1 MTTISQVYSEI
12 GPDAPTWLV
21 NELNVRNTS
30 SHLERGNGTMRL
42 VTKLAGKCLVLL
54 GIGWAS
60 LAWGQINPQIKQQL
74 LEESPG
80 VRFYE
85 GETTERAVYGAVL
98 SEGNDAVDSA
108 WNYVNRWQPTFGDD
122 IGTFVLSQNSAGESV
137 HGVMFDRN
145 RGQHKFSTFRFQQV
159 YQGVPVFRG
168 GIGFLVRNEP
178 GFPLVMATAQ
188 VREMFESGINVNVV
202 GDPEVNEV
210 MRANVVA
217 SMDQSMNDAARLA
230 RRKAGAAA
238 PGLQVAE
245 AQFVIWAGSDTAPAT
260 PELAISFM
268 ASRGAPDTFP
278 DYQKYLYVASVATG
292 EIRLA
297 ENQIVHVDVTGTVD
311 GRVTSGNGAAVCDP
325 LTTRRIPYGEV
336 SVVGGNSTF
345 ANANGEFT
353 IAHSGS
359 AAVTVRSRL
368 RGQFFEVRDVA
379 QGNAVPQIDTTT
391 TPPGP
396 ASFLHNVSGSEFDSA
411 NINCYYDSNVV
422 RDYVL
427 AYEPAYP
434 VIANQ
439 TFFRVNTNLASTC
452 NAFYDGSS
460 INFYRAGGGCNNT
473 GFSDVVYHEYGHH
486 LINVTGNGQGQMGEG
501 SGDTIGVLIQDD
513 PVLGRG
519 FSGSCGAGIRS
530 AANTIQYPC
539 TSAIHFCGQLLSGCV
554 WDTRNQLVATEP
566 SNYRDI
572 GSSLFLGMLIVRG
585 QMVPNN
591 STIDPLIT
599 ILYLELD
606 DDDAYIGNGTP
617 HYNEIATGFGLHNMD
632 APPLDMLTFTFPA
645 GRPELVSP
653 RGGEMFEV
661 VVNPAA
667 GTPQSGSGTLH
678 VNRGN
683 GFETFPMSLVSGNTY
698 SAVFPTTECGTQVA
712 YYVSA
717 QTTTGATVTN
727 PATAPADFYSALSG
741 DTVAIVFEDNF
752 QTNKNWTTTNSA
764 SDGAWERG
772 VPVGG
777 GTRGDPLT
785 DADGSGQCYLTAN
798 REGNS
803 DVDNGTVTLTSPVLN
818 GAISGTDELVVS
830 YYRWFSNDQGDGPET
845 DPFIVEVSNNGGSS
859 WTNLETV
866 GPTGPEISGG
876 WYQRSFR
883 VRDTIALTNQ
893 MRFRFIASDANP
905 QSVVEAAVD
914 GFELLKVGC
923 QTTTIVNVDDVNV
936 IRGTLSSG
944 SVSDLDNSD
953 DALLCYQAAASL
965 LDRDRKKSVQIVVN
979 GVLPSDDPLGL
990 SIRLES
996 RVSLAGLTQK
1006 VELFNFSTQSYEEVD
1021 SRNASLNTDSVVELD
1036 LNGDISRFVE
1046 LGSGAVRA
1054 RLSYSG
1060 GSTISRGWSACID
1073 QWIWVSTQ

>member
-1 MTTISQVYSEI
+1 
-12 GPDAPTWLV
+12 
-21 NELNVRNTS
+21 
-30 SHLERGNGTMRL
+30 MRRI
-42 VTKLAGKCLVLL
+42 TKIAGRCLALL
-54 GIGWAS
+54 GFASAS
-60 LAWGQINPQIKQQL
+60 LVWGQINPQVKQQL

-85 GETTERAVYGAVL
+85 GETTNRAVYGAVL
-98 SEGNDAVDSA
+98 AEGESAVDSA
-108 WNYVNRWQPTFGDD
+108 WNYVNRWQRTFGDD
-122 IGTFVLSQNSAGESV
+122 IGSFVLSQNVAGESV

-145 RGQHKFSTFRFQQV
+145 SGKHKFSTFRFQQV
-159 YQGVPVFRG
+159 YNGVPVFRS

-188 VREMFESGINVNVV
+188 VRDLFESGLDPNVV
-202 GDPEVNEV
+202 GEPEVNDAI
-210 MRANVVA
+210 RAQVIA
-217 SMDQSMNDAARLA
+217 AMDQSMNDAARLA
-230 RRKAGAAA
+230 RQKSGGVA
-238 PGLQVAE
+238 PALQIADP
-245 AQFVIWAGSDTAPAT
+245 QFVIWAGTDQAPAT
-260 PELAISFM
+260 PEMAISFT

-278 DYQKYLYVASVATG
+278 DYQKFLYVASVATG

-353 IAHSGS
+353 IAHAGTGS
-359 AAVTVRSRL
+359 VTVRSRL
-368 RGQFFEVRDVA
+368 RGQYFEVRDVA
-379 QGNAVPQIDTTT
+379 LANAVPQLDTTA

-396 ASFLHNVSGSEFDSA
+396 ASFLHNAGGTEFDSA

-434 VIANQ
+434 VIAGQ
-439 TFFRVNTNLASTC
+439 TFFRINTNLASTC

-530 AANTIQYPC
+530 AVNTIQYPC
-539 TSAIHFCGQLLSGCV
+539 TNAIHFCGQLLSGCV
-554 WDTRNQLVATEP
+554 WDTRNQLLATEP
-566 SNYRDI
+566 TSYRDI

-591 STIDPLIT
+591 TTIDPLIT
-599 ILYLELD
+599 VLYLELD
-606 DDDAYIGNGTP
+606 DDDAYLGNGTP

-632 APPLDMLTFTFPA
+632 APPLDLLTFSFPA
-645 GRPELVSP
+645 GRPNLISP

-661 VVNPAA
+661 VVNPA
-667 GTPQSGSGTLH
+667 GGVPQPGSGTLH

-683 GFETFPMSLVSGNTY
+683 GFEPFPMTPVSGNTY
-698 SAVFPTTECGTQVA
+698 SAVFPTTDCGTRIT

-717 QTTTGATVTN
+717 RTVTGATVSS
-727 PATAPADFYSALSG
+727 PPTAPTDVYAALSG
-741 DTVAIVFEDNF
+741 DTVAMVFEDDF
-752 QTNKNWTTTNSA
+752 QTNKNWTTTNA
-764 SDGAWERG
+764 ATDGAWERG

-798 REGNS
+798 RAGNS
-803 DVDNGTVTLTSPVLN
+803 DVDSGSVTLTSPLID
-818 GAISGTDELVVS
+818 GSATGSDELVVS
-830 YYRWFSNDQGDGPET
+830 YYRWFSNDQGDAPET
-845 DPFIVEVSNNGGSS
+845 DPFVVEVSNNGGNS

-866 GPTGPEISGG
+866 GPTGAEVRGG
-876 WYQRSFR
+876 WNWRSFR

-893 MRFRFIASDANP
+893 MRFRFVASDANP

-914 GFELLKVGC
+914 GFQVIRVGC
-923 QTTTIVNVDDVNV
+923 QTTTVVNADSVDVL
-936 IRGTLSSG
+936 RGSLFSGTLASLNS
-944 SVSDLDNSD
+944 SD
-953 DALLCYQAAASL
+953 DALLCYQAAAPPL
-965 LDRDRKKSVQIVVN
+965 GRDRKKSVEIVVN
-979 GVLPSDDPLGL
+979 GTLPSDDPLAL
-990 SIRLES
+990 SVRLES
-996 RVSLAGLTQK
+996 RSSLGGSTQSI
-1006 VELFNFSTQSYEEVD
+1006 ELFNFDSQTYESIDV
-1021 SRNASLNTDSVVELD
+1021 RNASLNTDSIVELD
-1036 LNGDISRFVE
+1036 LSGDLSRFVE
-1046 LGSGAVRA
+1046 VGTGAVRA
-1054 RLSYSG
+1054 RLRYSEG
-1060 GSTISRGWSACID
+1060 VLSARGWNACLD
-1073 QWIWVSTQ
+1073 QWVWISTQ